1 MSEASRMVFGE
12 LYLPRPL
19 AFGRVVE
26 WLTHLASEPRA
37 GRLVLEVRADGRRVR
52 YLLGCDAREATRLR
66 RRLADALPR
75 ALLVMGGPH
84 PAPRRR
90 PTAAGQLRQCPA
102 GLPLHTETPEATT
115 RALLSAIAVP
125 LRVGE
130 ELVVQTVL
138 GPSRS
143 PRSVPARAIE
153 PASLWTL
160 LTRGQRPAS
169 PETRKRLARR
179 LGQAGF
185 AATVRLGVAS
195 HDATRRR
202 RLLRDLLGALATTQ
216 TPGVRLDLVR
226 EPAERLSQARAPWHW
241 PLRLSVTEVAA
252 LLGWPYD
259 DDQQTA
265 DLPGLPPVHPKPL
278 RAAAT
283 VHQGPRVFARSAV
296 PGDDRQIGISPTD
309 QTFHA
314 ITYGPSG
321 SGKTTALLHLI
332 MADIAAGRPVVVLD
346 PKRQLIDDIMARI
359 PEHRIGDVV
368 ELNAADATPVSFN
381 PLEVANRDPDVVVDG
396 IMAVFQAVFS
406 DGWGPRTSD
415 IMSASLRTL
424 ARTSTSEHPATLI
437 DLPRLLTEPEFRRP
451 LVGRVQD
458 DVALA
463 GFWSWYQSQSPGA
476 QAAAIAPAL
485 NKLRQFLLR
494 PALTRM
500 LNQRTGRFRLRDV
513 FRENKIVLIPLN
525 EGLVGSGT
533 ATLLGNLVV
542 ADLWQAIQER
552 ASETDPSGRPGMMF
566 IDEAH
571 RFTGLPVPLADA
583 LAQSRSLGVGWIL
596 ASQFRHQFGPELRA
610 AVDINARSKIVFA
623 TEHDDARDMARLA
636 PGLVAEEFMALPR
649 FHAYANLVANG
660 RPSGWAL
667 VETLPPPPATT
678 DPEQVRAAV
687 RAGYGPAPQPP
698 APEADEAPHPEP
710 PARPPTRIG
719 RRRRQRRTS

>member
-1 MSEASRMVFGE
+1 M
-12 LYLPRPL
+12 
-19 AFGRVVE
+19 
-26 WLTHLASEPRA
+26 
-37 GRLVLEVRADGRRVR
+37 
-52 YLLGCDAREATRLR
+52 
-66 RRLADALPR
+66 
-75 ALLVMGGPH
+75 
-84 PAPRRR
+84 
-90 PTAAGQLRQCPA
+90 
-102 GLPLHTETPEATT
+102 
-115 RALLSAIAVP
+115 
-125 LRVGE
+125 
-130 ELVVQTVL
+130 QTVL
-138 GPSRS
+138 GTSRP
-143 PRSVPARAIE
+143 PRSVPTRAIE

-169 PETRKRLARR
+169 KETRKRLARR

-195 HDATRRR
+195 HDAARRR

-216 TPGVRLDLVR
+216 TPGVQLDLVR
-226 EPAERLSQARAPWHW
+226 EPAERLSRARAPWHW

-314 ITYGPSG
+314 VAYGPSG
-321 SGKTTALLHLI
+321 SGKTNALLHLI
-332 MADIAAGRPVVVLD
+332 VADIAAGRPVVVLD

-368 ELNAADATPVSFN
+368 ELNAADATPVGFN

-451 LVGRVQD
+451 LVGRVRD

-463 GFWSWYQSQSPGA
+463 GFWAWYESQSPGA
-476 QAAAIAPAL
+476 QAAAIAPPL

-500 LNQRTGRFRLRDV
+500 LEQRTGRFRLRDV
-513 FRENKIVLIPLN
+513 FTDNKVVLVPLN
-525 EGLVGSGT
+525 EGLIGPGT
-533 ATLLGNLVV
+533 ASLLGSLII
-542 ADLWQAIQER
+542 ADVWQATQER
-552 ASETDPSGRPGMMF
+552 ASLTHPSPAMVYV
-566 IDEAH
+566 DEAL
-571 RFTGLPVPLADA
+571 GL
-583 LAQSRSLGVGWIL
+583 
-596 ASQFRHQFGPELRA
+596 
-610 AVDINARSKIVFA
+610 
-623 TEHDDARDMARLA
+623 
-636 PGLVAEEFMALPR
+636 
-649 FHAYANLVANG
+649 
-660 RPSGWAL
+660 
-667 VETLPPPPATT
+667 
-678 DPEQVRAAV
+678 
-687 RAGYGPAPQPP
+687 
-698 APEADEAPHPEP
+698 
-710 PARPPTRIG
+710 
-719 RRRRQRRTS
+719 